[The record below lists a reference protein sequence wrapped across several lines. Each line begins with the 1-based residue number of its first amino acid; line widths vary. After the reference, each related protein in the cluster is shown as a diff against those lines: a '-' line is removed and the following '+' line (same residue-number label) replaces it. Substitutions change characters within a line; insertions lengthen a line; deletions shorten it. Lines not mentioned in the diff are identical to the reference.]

1 MSEKL
6 TALLIE
12 PESKVKDEYALIGN
26 VAPFRG
32 KCAYDYNLRLAP
44 AQSDLKALILEHKPD
59 FIIYDASKISN
70 TTTASFGIEHHDYA
84 PRIPRI
90 AFGTTDAHSK

>member
-32 KCAYDYNLRLAP
+32 KFAYDYNLRLAP

-59 FIIYDASKISN
+59 FIIEYTDRIAN
-70 TTTASFGIEHHDYA
+70 LHHDRIYA
-84 PRIPRI
+84 RQSTLVGSLSHCI
-90 AFGTTDAHSK
+90 